1 MKRFLLLFL
10 SLMTGCEASMMKGC
24 RGGWVNFT
32 RGYPK
37 NKIYARI
44 NVERYNDHENQK
56 IIDTTEK
63 NMWVSN
69 GTFSVYHDIN
79 SSNLRVGIK
88 QIQRDG
94 KYKFNFRLNSK
105 KYNKEVQLKLDNRCQ
120 EPLNK
125 TAYKTETIII
135 KCDKE
140 NKDDS
145 RVKFFCKENGPIC
158 EDILSTK
165 SALRSNGMFTL
176 TETESG
182 FTVSISNVS
191 PQHAGV
197 YWCGVEST
205 EGSYRAALRKIQ
217 LEVKAA
223 IKNFTRSPTIGQNM
237 TYWCQYPEGAPVKK
251 FICKGEDPSKC
262 EHVVSTAQN
271 TERFSMSDETEKR
284 NLTITVRGVT
294 KEDSGTYW
302 CGAESKTETQSNSF
316 FNRFLMTVV
325 QPPTPT
331 FPVSST
337 TTAFAESRDGPHV
350 VITVIICVAA
360 LLLLLFVLML
370 ILIYTR
376 FSKNKRDEAAA
387 HHDREDY
394 IYEEIQERP
403 LKQDS
408 GNAINK
414 INSTANFPTNPSA
427 SLHYSTIYFRNGSG
441 EAAEVLMT
449 NPSSSECD
457 YSAVKDGE
465 IPTCS
470 NVNQPSPEDPLYST
484 VNKTQQQ

>member
-1 MKRFLLLFL
+1 MRSFLLFL
-10 SLMTGCEASMMKGC
+10 SLFTGCEASPELKGC
-24 RGGWVNFT
+24 DGGWVNFT
-32 RGYPK
+32 WKYTETNGKYIDVFQSKRFIIK
-37 NKIYARI
+37 STQKDTWENK
-44 NVERYNDHENQK
+44 ERL
-56 IIDTTEK
+56 
-63 NMWVSN
+63 
-69 GTFSVYHDIN
+69 SVYHDAKN
-79 SSNLRVGIK
+79 KSLRLGIK
-88 QIQRDG
+88 QLQRSDAG
-94 KYKFNFRLNSK
+94 EYRWESKPNQNSEVKLKVVADEGGCKKPFNQTAYRTAKTSITCDEG
-105 KYNKEVQLKLDNRCQ
+105 NKE
-120 EPLNK
+120 
-125 TAYKTETIII
+125 
-135 KCDKE
+135 
-140 NKDDS
+140 DS
-145 RVKFFCKENGPIC
+145 RFKFFCKERGPIC

-165 SALRSNGMFTL
+165 SALRSNGIFTL

-191 PQHAGV
+191 TQHAGV

-217 LEVKAA
+217 LEVRAA

-271 TERFSMSDETEKR
+271 TERFSMIDETEKR

-316 FNRFLMTVV
+316 FNRFLMSVV

-360 LLLLLFVLML
+360 LLLFMLML

-394 IYEEIQERP
+394 IYEEIQECP
-403 LKQDS
+403 LKPDS

-427 SLHYSTIYFRNGSG
+427 SLHYSTINFRNGSG

-470 NVNQPSPEDPLYST
+470 NVNQPSPADPLYST

>member
-1 MKRFLLLFL
+1 MRSFLLVL
-10 SLMTGCEASMMKGC
+10 SLFTGCEASPELKGC
-24 RGGWVNFT
+24 DGGWVNFT
-32 RGYPK
+32 WKYTETNGKYFDVFQSK
-37 NKIYARI
+37 LSIIKSTKKDEWENK
-44 NVERYNDHENQK
+44 ERL
-56 IIDTTEK
+56 
-63 NMWVSN
+63 
-69 GTFSVYHDIN
+69 SVYHDAKN
-79 SSNLRVGIK
+79 KSLRLGIK
-88 QIQRDG
+88 QLKRSDAGEYRWETNPNQNSEVKLKVAADC
-94 KYKFNFRLNSK
+94 KDPFNQTAYRTAKTSITCDEG
-105 KYNKEVQLKLDNRCQ
+105 NKE
-120 EPLNK
+120 
-125 TAYKTETIII
+125 
-135 KCDKE
+135 
-140 NKDDS
+140 DS
-145 RVKFFCKENGPIC
+145 RFKFFCKVNGPIC

-165 SALRSNGMFTL
+165 SAETESNGTFSL

-191 PQHAGV
+191 TQHAGV

-360 LLLLLFVLML
+360 LLLFVLML

-376 FSKNKRDEAAA
+376 FSKNKRDAAAA

-403 LKQDS
+403 LKPDS

-414 INSTANFPTNPSA
+414 IYSTANFPTNPSA

-449 NPSSSECD
+449 NPSSSACD

-484 VNKTQQQ
+484 VNKRQQQ

>member
-1 MKRFLLLFL
+1 MRSFLLFL
-10 SLMTGCEASMMKGC
+10 SLFTGCEASPEVKGC
-24 RGGWVNFT
+24 NVADEGGCKEPFNHT
-32 RGYPK
+32 AYRTAK
-37 NKIYARI
+37 
-44 NVERYNDHENQK
+44 
-56 IIDTTEK
+56 TTITCDE
-63 NMWVSN
+63 
-69 GTFSVYHDIN
+69 G
-79 SSNLRVGIK
+79 
-88 QIQRDG
+88 
-94 KYKFNFRLNSK
+94 
-105 KYNKEVQLKLDNRCQ
+105 NKE
-120 EPLNK
+120 
-125 TAYKTETIII
+125 
-135 KCDKE
+135 
-140 NKDDS
+140 DS
-145 RVKFFCKENGPIC
+145 RFKFFCKENGSIC

-165 SALRSNGMFTL
+165 STLRSNGMFTL

-182 FTVSISNVS
+182 FTVSISHVS

-251 FICKGEDPSKC
+251 FICKGEDPSIC
-262 EHVVSTAQN
+262 EHVVSTAKN
-271 TERFSMSDETEKR
+271 TERFSMIDETEKR
-284 NLTITVRGVT
+284 NITITVRGVT

-302 CGAESKTETQSNSF
+302 CGAESMTETQSNSF

-331 FPVSST
+331 FPV
-337 TTAFAESRDGPHV
+337 
-350 VITVIICVAA
+350 ITVIICVAA
-360 LLLLLFVLML
+360 LLLLLFVLIL

-376 FSKNKRDEAAA
+376 FSKNKREAPAA
-387 HHDREDY
+387 QHEREVSVYMYVLCFGAAVVQFVGAWTLDRVHLLGHCEDY

-403 LKQDS
+403 QMPDS
-408 GNAINK
+408 GNAINT
-414 INSTANFPTNPSA
+414 IYSTANFPTNPSP
-427 SLHYSTIYFRNGSG
+427 SLRYTTINFRNGSG

-449 NPSSSECD
+449 NPSSSACD
-457 YSAVKDGE
+457 YSAVKDGQ

>member
-1 MKRFLLLFL
+1 MRSFLLFL
-10 SLMTGCEASMMKGC
+10 SLFAGCEASPELKGC
-24 RGGWVNFT
+24 DGGWVNFT
-32 RGYPK
+32 WKYTETNGKYIHVFK
-37 NKIYARI
+37 GKHSIIKSTQKDTWENK
-44 NVERYNDHENQK
+44 ERL
-56 IIDTTEK
+56 
-63 NMWVSN
+63 
-69 GTFSVYHDIN
+69 SVYHDAKHK
-79 SSNLRVGIK
+79 SLRLGIK
-88 QIQRDG
+88 QLQRSDAG
-94 KYKFNFRLNSK
+94 KYKCETKPNQNSEVKLKVVADEGGCKDPFNQTAYRTAKTSITCDEG
-105 KYNKEVQLKLDNRCQ
+105 NKE
-120 EPLNK
+120 
-125 TAYKTETIII
+125 
-135 KCDKE
+135 
-140 NKDDS
+140 DS
-145 RVKFFCKENGPIC
+145 RFKCFCKVNGPIC

-165 SALRSNGMFTL
+165 STLRSNGTFTL

-191 PQHAGV
+191 TQHAGV

-251 FICKGEDPSKC
+251 FICKGEDPSTC
-262 EHVVSTAQN
+262 EHVVSAAQN
-271 TERFSMSDETEKR
+271 NERFSMIDETEKR
-284 NLTITVRGVT
+284 NITITVRGVT
-294 KEDSGTYW
+294 KGDSGTYW
-302 CGAESKTETQSNSF
+302 CGAERTTKTQSNSF
-316 FNRFLMTVV
+316 FNRFLMTVVSV

-337 TTAFAESRDGPHV
+337 TTAFAPSRDDPHV

-360 LLLLLFVLML
+360 LLLFVLML

-376 FSKNKRDEAAA
+376 FSKNKRDAAA
-387 HHDREDY
+387 AQHDREDY

-403 LKQDS
+403 LKPDS
-408 GNAINK
+408 GNAINT
-414 INSTANFPTNPSA
+414 IYSTANFPTNPSA

-449 NPSSSECD
+449 NPSSSACD

-465 IPTCS
+465 IPTYS